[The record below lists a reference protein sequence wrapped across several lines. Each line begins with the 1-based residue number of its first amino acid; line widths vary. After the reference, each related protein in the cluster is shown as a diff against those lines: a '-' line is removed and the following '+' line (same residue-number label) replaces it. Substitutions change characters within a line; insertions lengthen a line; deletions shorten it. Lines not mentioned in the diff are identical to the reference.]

1 MPDPTLLTMANEI
14 RGKTLRLLD
23 GVPPDAARYTGPGLS
38 NSVLWHAGHALM
50 LVEHLCIVPA
60 TGGAPQYPQ
69 GWFEMFAW
77 NSRPATVPP
86 GAWPA
91 LADVVERL
99 KEQLDRLRHDDR
111 GPDAAAVG
119 PGHRRRPQSHAPLFD
134 RPRPPRRGE
143 PPRGNPSAE
152 EAVREAIRSRNEPGS

>member
-1 MPDPTLLTMANEI
+1 MPDLTLLTMANEI

-50 LVEHLCIVPA
+50 LVEHLCILPA

-99 KEQLDRLRHDDR
+99 KEQLDRLRTTIEGLTPQQLDRVIDVGRNRTLRYSIVHGLHDEATHQGEIHLLKKLFAR
-111 GPDAAAVG
+111 QSAAAT
-119 PGHRRRPQSHAPLFD
+119 SL
-134 RPRPPRRGE
+134 
-143 PPRGNPSAE
+143 
-152 EAVREAIRSRNEPGS
+152 GS